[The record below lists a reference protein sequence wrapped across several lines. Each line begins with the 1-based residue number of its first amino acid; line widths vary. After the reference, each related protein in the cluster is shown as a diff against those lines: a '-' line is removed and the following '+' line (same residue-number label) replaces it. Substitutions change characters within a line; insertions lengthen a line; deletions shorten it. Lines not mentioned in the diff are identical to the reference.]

1 MKINV
6 TENPFS
12 DEQLQNAWIE
22 WEQHRKEKKQKL
34 TPLSVKKQLKFLD
47 GRSKEEIIAIIDQ
60 SIMNGWTGLFELK
73 NKPNGTTT
81 NRSQQH
87 AQSLA
92 VSFAKTYGHAF
103 TKGPMDGSAGPNAK

>member
-1 MKINV
+1 MAIKI
-6 TENPFS
+6 TTNPFD

-47 GRSKEEIIAIIDQ
+47 GRSKQEIIAIIDQ

-73 NKPNGTTT
+73 NHNGNKPNKH
-81 NRSQQH
+81 QQH
-87 AQSLA
+87 NASIA
-92 VSFAKTYGHAF
+92 DHFAKTYGHAF
-103 TKGPMDGSAGPNAK
+103 TGGKSQGSS